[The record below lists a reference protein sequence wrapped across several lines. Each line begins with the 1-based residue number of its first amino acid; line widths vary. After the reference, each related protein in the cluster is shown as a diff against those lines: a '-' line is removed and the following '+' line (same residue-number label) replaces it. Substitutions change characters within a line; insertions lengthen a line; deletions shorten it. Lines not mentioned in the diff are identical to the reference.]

1 MEFKGVD
8 LTDLTTDFDQ
18 AMKELVWDAEDHVEV
33 KTLITRHTVSRI
45 LSEIALE
52 KELPF
57 HFESGVSYH
66 CISKGNIDSLSYMR
80 FVVRQQKIKYALL
93 STWAMAIEDVK
104 EIRSWI
110 EKGIVGRFDFY
121 VGENLKY
128 PTSFPQY
135 QLLIDT
141 CKTFGGRVCLLRNH
155 SKTAIFFGEKF
166 DCVIESS
173 ANCNG
178 NPRIEETVITMD
190 TDLAL
195 FYKKFWDEQVSLD
208 SENNF
213 SEIEPY
219 RLS

>member
-8 LTDLTTDFDQ
+8 LTDLTTDFNQ
-18 AMKELVWDAEDHVEV
+18 AMKTLVWDAEDHVEV
-33 KTLITRHTVSRI
+33 KNLIKRHTVARI

-52 KELPF
+52 RELPF
-57 HFESGVSYH
+57 HFEQGVSYH

-93 STWAMAIEDVK
+93 STWAMALADVE
-104 EIRSWI
+104 EIRSWL
-110 EKGIVGRFDFY
+110 EKGIVKRFDFY

-128 PTSFPQY
+128 PANFPQY
-135 QLLIDT
+135 QLLIET

-155 SKTAIFFGEKF
+155 SKTAIFFGERF
-166 DCVIESS
+166 DVVIESS

-178 NPRIEETVITMD
+178 NPRIEETVITVD

-195 FYKKFWDEQVSLD
+195 FYKKLYSQRKQVKL
-208 SENNF
+208 
-213 SEIEPY
+213 
-219 RLS
+219 

>member
-1 MEFKGVD
+1 MEYKGVD
-8 LTDLTTDFDQ
+8 LTDLTTDFNQ
-18 AMKELVWDAEDHVEV
+18 AMKELVWDAEDHVEI
-33 KTLITRHTVSRI
+33 KTLITKHTVSRI

-52 KELPF
+52 KEMPF
-57 HFESGVSYH
+57 HFEQGVSYH
-66 CISKGNIDSLSYMR
+66 CISSGNVDVLSYMR
-80 FVVRQQKIKYALL
+80 FVVRQQKIKYAIL
-93 STWAMAIEDVK
+93 STWAMALEDVK
-104 EIRSWI
+104 EIRSWLA
-110 EKGIVGRFDFY
+110 KGAVGRFDFY

-128 PTSFPQY
+128 PTNFPQY

-190 TDLAL
+190 TNLAL
-195 FYKKFWDEQVSLD
+195 FYKKFWDEQISLD
-208 SENNF
+208 RDFDDVQPME
-213 SEIEPY
+213 
-219 RLS
+219 L

>member
-1 MEFKGVD
+1 MEFKGTD
-8 LTDLTTDFDQ
+8 LSALTTDFDQ

-33 KTLITRHTVSRI
+33 KNLITRHTVSRI

-57 HFESGVSYH
+57 HFEKGVTYH

-93 STWAMAIEDVK
+93 STWAMAVSDVQ
-104 EIRSWI
+104 EIRSWL
-110 EKGIVGRFDFY
+110 EKGIVKRFDFY

-128 PTSFPQY
+128 PANFPQY
-135 QLLIDT
+135 NLMIET
-141 CKTFGGRVCLLRNH
+141 CKKYGGRVCLLRNH

-166 DCVIESS
+166 DVVIESS
-173 ANCNG
+173 ANCNT

-195 FYKKFWDEQVSLD
+195 FYKKFWDEQKSFDNDFDDVQPMEL
-208 SENNF
+208 
-213 SEIEPY
+213 
-219 RLS
+219 

>member
-1 MEFKGVD
+1 MEFKGAD
-8 LTDLTTDFDQ
+8 LTNLATDFNQ
-18 AMKELVWDAEDHVEV
+18 AMVEMVWESKDHVEI
-33 KTLITRHTVSRI
+33 KNMITRHTVSRI

-57 HFESGVSYH
+57 HFEQGVSYH

-93 STWAMAIEDVK
+93 STWAMAMTDVK
-104 EIRSWI
+104 EIRGWL
-110 EKGIVGRFDFY
+110 EKGIVKRFDFY

-128 PTSFPQY
+128 PANFPQY
-135 QLLIDT
+135 QALIAT
-141 CKTFGGRVCLLRNH
+141 CKKFGGRVCLLNNH
-155 SKTAIFFGEKF
+155 SKVAIFFGERF
-166 DCVIESS
+166 DVVIESS

-190 TDLAL
+190 SELAL

-208 SENNF
+208 KENDF
-213 SEIEPY
+213 SDVEPY
-219 RLS
+219 QL